1 MTICLPCEIE
11 NQNYP
16 ILKRRLF
23 QFFYFKLAIKMEF
36 QMKINQ

>member
-1 MTICLPCEIE
+1 MTICLPCAIE

-16 ILKRRLF
+16 ISKRRLF
-23 QFFYFKLAIKMEF
+23 HFFFKLAIKMEF